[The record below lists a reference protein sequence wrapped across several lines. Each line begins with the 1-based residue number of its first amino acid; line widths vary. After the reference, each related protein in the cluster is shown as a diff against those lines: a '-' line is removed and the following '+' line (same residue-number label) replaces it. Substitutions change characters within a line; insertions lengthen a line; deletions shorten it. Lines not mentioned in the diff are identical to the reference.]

1 MRSWWNVLE
10 QGNIYDHAE
19 RCWRA
24 KLLCHTVTCCICFPC
39 VLQRAVD
46 PTLSSRVA
54 RFLSGCFC
62 VCVFVQIAHDSV
74 QCVCVCACAYGHAE
88 MHVWMLY
95 MHVGIWAS
103 ACAWGLSQVIAHVCS
118 GNCCDVL
125 SSSLQEVFS
134 QLETKQKMTPAYAC
148 SSARRCLSLSVPS
161 DASLE
166 LNGREVWKMS
176 TSKRVQASTNPQIM
190 TGRPAWT

>member
-1 MRSWWNVLE
+1 MKCVGAGKHLR
-10 QGNIYDHAE
+10 
-19 RCWRA
+19 
-24 KLLCHTVTCCICFPC
+24 TC
-39 VLQRAVD
+39 RAVLKSKTVVPHCD
-46 PTLSSRVA
+46 LLHLFPVCPAEGSRPHIIIKG
-54 RFLSGCFC
+54 RTFLVWMLLC
-62 VCVFVQIAHDSV
+62 VCVCTDSTWLCTV
-74 QCVCVCACAYGHAE
+74 CVCVCACAYGHAE